1 VRLRR
6 SLVERGLA
14 PEPSLLAGEGQS

>member
-1 VRLRR
+1 MLS

-14 PEPSLLAGEGQS
+14 LIVPK